1 MLTCMDVDVSWWGG
15 LYEGWWAQLPMA
27 MPPYVPWE
35 GSKCLP
41 SALHH
46 HPFLFSRSNQHQYSL
61 WSYIFKYNRPEGC
74 CFCVA
79 ETDAVYV
86 HVNVALVWSTDGGN
100 VYVWVQ
106 WRMFLNPMKSL
117 KRQISHRSLLL
128 IWISIWIMTHER
140 IFPIFP
146 VLRSPPWMARRS
158 FVVIFFRFS
167 FSHSL
172 CVEWHSIIVV
182 FW

>member
-1 MLTCMDVDVSWWGG
+1 MLTCMDVDVAWWGG

-46 HPFLFSRSNQHQYSL
+46 HPFLFYRSNQHVTIFAVILYLETQLTRGLLILCCRERCSL
-61 WSYIFKYNRPEGC
+61 CKFCSGLVNRC
-74 CFCVA
+74 WLMYMQA
-79 ETDAVYV
+79 
-86 HVNVALVWSTDGGN
+86 
-100 VYVWVQ
+100 Q
-106 WRMFLNPMKSL
+106 WGMFLNPMKSL
-117 KRQISHRSLLL
+117 KRNMSHRSLWL
-128 IWISIWIMTHER
+128 IWISIRIMTHER

-146 VLRSPPWMARRS
+146 VLSSPPWMARRS